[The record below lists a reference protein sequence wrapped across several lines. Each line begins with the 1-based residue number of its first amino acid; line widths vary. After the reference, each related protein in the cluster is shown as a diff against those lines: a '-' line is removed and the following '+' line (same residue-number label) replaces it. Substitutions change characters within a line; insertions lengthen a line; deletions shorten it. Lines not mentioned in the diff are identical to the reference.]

1 MALAVAV
8 ERRDWDSVA
17 LYLLL
22 GVTEAAALLPPESFS
37 ALLDMLGGAEESG
50 SDGGAGTIGG

>member
-1 MALAVAV
+1 VTALAVAV
-8 ERRDWDSVA
+8 ERRDWNSVA

-37 ALLDMLGGAEESG
+37 ALLDLLSDTKESE
-50 SDGGAGTIGG
+50 